1 LVRGARAAT
10 KRTLAPLLPI
20 HGRVVWVTV
29 VRRVA
34 GNNGLAHLVEFTDL
48 WGVDEFDVD
57 LGVSPLV

>member
-1 LVRGARAAT
+1 
-10 KRTLAPLLPI
+10 
-20 HGRVVWVTV
+20 VVWVTV

-48 WGVDEFDVD
+48 WGVDEFDVN

>member
-1 LVRGARAAT
+1 
-10 KRTLAPLLPI
+10 
-20 HGRVVWVTV
+20 VVWVTV

-34 GNNGLAHLVEFTDL
+34 ENNGLAHLVEFTDL